1 MITENGRIMEEGS
14 SNFDRTLGPGEEAL
28 LDSGFLEDLRQGGPA
43 DYYLNLIITQNRRV
57 NGRERGAELG
67 KYQFP
72 LHRGYLL
79 PAHCIRDGADQVRV
93 EESSFSVTLFSAG
106 VEAVFHTLEGRLVS
120 LRKSGFELIVQP
132 LALNFYRPLIDNHA
146 LYARQHWEGKY
157 LNVMQ
162 EHVKTVE
169 HRYDGD
175 DYVFIVQ
182 TIVAPPVFDFGFRC
196 RYEFRMKPGGR
207 LKISLSGDPYGAFE
221 PFLPKIGAVIGIN
234 KDLQSVEWL
243 GRGPGESYSDS
254 RAANLI
260 GRYKTDIPSLFTPYI
275 YPQDNGNR
283 MDCKELIL
291 SGTGTPEVMILSEE
305 GLNFSIWPF
314 NGKKIDEAKHTVDL
328 TEDDYY
334 TLNLDYALTGLGSN
348 SCGPLVSEK
357 YRVGHQGFSYGFTII
372 M

>member
-1 MITENGRIMEEGS
+1 
-14 SNFDRTLGPGEEAL
+14 
-28 LDSGFLEDLRQGGPA
+28 
-43 DYYLNLIITQNRRV
+43 
-57 NGRERGAELG
+57 
-67 KYQFP
+67 
-72 LHRGYLL
+72 
-79 PAHCIRDGADQVRV
+79 
-93 EESSFSVTLFSAG
+93 VTLFSAG